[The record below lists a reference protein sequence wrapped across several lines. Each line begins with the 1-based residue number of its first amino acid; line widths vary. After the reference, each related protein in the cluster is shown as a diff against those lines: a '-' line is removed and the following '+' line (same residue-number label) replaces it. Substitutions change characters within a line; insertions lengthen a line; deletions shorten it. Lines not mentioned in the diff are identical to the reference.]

1 MKLKRACMIVN
12 VRFEK
17 NEEIKEFEVEIGED
31 EYVDNA
37 NTIPIKIGSEITQE
51 QFDSVIGRAKKML
64 EGTDWDSPDT
74 YFKNY
79 WL

>member
-1 MKLKRACMIVN
+1 MIVN

-31 EYVDNA
+31 EYVDNT

-51 QFDSVIGRAKKML
+51 QFDSVMGRARKML
-64 EGTDWDSPDT
+64 EGTDWDSPET
-74 YFKNY
+74 HFRNY

>member
-1 MKLKRACMIVN
+1 MIVN

-17 NEEIKEFEVEIGED
+17 NKEIKEFEVEIGES
-31 EYVDNA
+31 EYVENT
-37 NTIPIKIGSEITQE
+37 NTIPVKIGSEITQE
-51 QFDSVIGRAKKML
+51 QFDSVIGKANKML

-74 YFKNY
+74 HFSNY